1 MNMINNINKEN
12 YTIFNSPL
20 GIGGLY
26 ELEFKV
32 RDYEC
37 DLQGIVNNAV
47 YQNYL
52 EHTRHEFLLENNVSF
67 DKLHHQGIDAVV
79 ARIEMAF
86 KLPLR
91 SGDEFIS
98 KLQVKKEGVK
108 YVFYQVIHRKS
119 DNKLCIKA
127 KVDTV
132 VVINGKLAASLPEFD
147 SLVEH
152 FSVV

>member
-1 MNMINNINKEN
+1 MYI
-12 YTIFNSPL
+12 
-20 GIGGLY
+20 Y

-37 DLQGIVNNAV
+37 DLQGIVNNSV

-67 DKLHHQGIDAVV
+67 DKLHQQGIDAVV

-86 KLPLR
+86 KYSLK
-91 SGDEFIS
+91 SGDVFTS
-98 KLQVKKEGVK
+98 KLYIKKEGIK
-108 YVFYQVIHRKS
+108 YVFYQVIHRKV
-119 DNKLCIKA
+119 DDKLCIKA

-147 SLVEH
+147 ELAEKS
-152 FSVV
+152 SKA